1 MLTRTKQIAKLERRH
16 RALDTQI
23 EAIQGGRILDAAD
36 MPTLKREKLRLKDE
50 IARLRAARTVH

>member
-23 EAIQGGRILDAAD
+23 EGLQSGQVLGSDIAA
-36 MPTLKREKLRLKDE
+36 LKREKLKLKDE
-50 IARLRAARTVH
+50 IARLRTRTVH